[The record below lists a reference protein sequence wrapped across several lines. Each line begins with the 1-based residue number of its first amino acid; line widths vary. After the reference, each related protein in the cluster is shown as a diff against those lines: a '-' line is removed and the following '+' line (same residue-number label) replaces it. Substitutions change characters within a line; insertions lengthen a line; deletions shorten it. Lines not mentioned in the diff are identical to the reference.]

1 MLRNIFKYGALLMVA
16 AFTAAC
22 VQETPA
28 DPYFSIE
35 GDHVS
40 YTVNYEEVAKADAKV
55 FTVRS
60 NKSWE
65 LVAVEEYDW
74 VKAFPAKG
82 EGDGQFRFIIAA
94 NNSVEERV
102 AVFNLLVDGEAQT
115 TVFTVTQGA
124 RGEFIKADQKSF
136 VLGYEAAALNL
147 KVERNVEI
155 ELSPVSDD
163 SGANASWITLAAQQ
177 PEAEDSLLINVA
189 QSEQLAPRTAQ
200 IAIRM
205 KNDPTIADTLK
216 IFQAGTQELYG
227 LPAVWR
233 FKDRQSEEPY
243 KTDWE
248 VNNRVDAS
256 EGLGSFSFVTPDP
269 INNNGNNKFGRTI
282 GGTGD
287 PYVTGVWPGDYWLYE
302 IPAVVPANTLFNIS
316 FTGRVSGTG
325 HKFWMLE
332 YLDGEEWKP
341 VGTVLSTEEPGEA
354 IEFTHAM
361 QNANAIVGG
370 SFKVKNAMTALKVR
384 YRCMANWQSSGAGA
398 LAARNGGTARMTGD
412 DQAELKI
419 EVLGTNVGDLAT
431 VNMSA
436 QHVALEGAEGS
447 EGSFTFKSSEAWVLT
462 TDAKWFEFT
471 PASGAA
477 NEETTVTVKALN
489 ANDTGALRK
498 ANLVLNA
505 GMSVINVE
513 VVQGAAGSILSPFIS
528 VVGGSYFSVTPDAA
542 TYTAQVQ
549 TNVDFVATTTDEWI
563 TIQEEVA
570 TRALVENKPLTFA
583 VAASTGDKRV
593 GKITLTNEQEG
604 IETVLY
610 VVQDKAPLYCEWL
623 FLADT
628 APVYAPTFGGMDPGT
643 ASNVAGDGG
652 FYVASNIAGNG
663 KITYVQIDKTT
674 LDTAGKSS
682 HYIGSSGH
690 PIITGAWPG
699 DYWLFEATDGEEYP
713 AGTKLHIN
721 FITRLSGTGQKY
733 WMLECWDGEAWQPA
747 SEYEMK
753 TATVGDETVSY
764 NFEPVTTTKNSIA
777 DATWTLVKPCTVM
790 QFRYRCVANFN
801 AKNEVLAAP
810 NGGTCRIAGAVGTSP
825 IFEVVK

>member
-40 YTVNYEEVAKADAKV
+40 YTVNYEEVTKSDAKV

-65 LVAVEEYDW
+65 VMAVEEYDW

-94 NNSVEERV
+94 NNSVQERV
-102 AVFNLLVDGEAQT
+102 AVFNLIVDGEAQT

-136 VLGYEAAALNL
+136 VLGYEATTLNL

-155 ELSPVSDD
+155 ELAPVRDD
-163 SGANASWITLAAQQ
+163 SNANASWITLAAQQ
-177 PEAEDSLLINVA
+177 PEAEDSLCINVA
-189 QSEQLAPRTAQ
+189 QSELLAPRTAE

-269 INNNGNNKFGRTI
+269 INNNGNNKFARTI

-287 PYVTGVWPGDYWLYE
+287 PFVYGAWPGDYWLYE
-302 IPAVVPANTLFNIS
+302 IPAVVPANTLFGIS

-341 VGTVLSTEEPGEA
+341 VGTVLTTEETGET
-354 IEFTHAM
+354 IEYTHAM
-361 QNANAIVGG
+361 QNANAIIGG

-398 LAARNGGTARMTGD
+398 LAARNGGTARVTGD

-477 NEETTVTVKALN
+477 NEETTVTVKALTS
-489 ANDTGALRK
+489 NDTGALRK

-528 VVGGSYFSVTPDAA
+528 VVGGNYFEVTPDAGN
-542 TYTAQVQ
+542 YTVEVQ
-549 TNVDFVATTTDEWI
+549 TNVEFTAVSESDWI
-563 TIQEEVA
+563 TIVPAVESK
-570 TRALVENKPLTFA
+570 ALVEVKPLEIA
-583 VAASTGDKRV
+583 VAASSGEARTGKV
-593 GKITLTNEQEG
+593 ILKNEEEG
-604 IETVLY
+604 LETVLY
-610 VVQDKAPLYCEWL
+610 VVQKKAPLYVEWL
-623 FLADT
+623 FTKANMTDDGYQ
-628 APVYAPTFGGMDPGT
+628 ATFTGAFKT
-643 ASNVAGDGG
+643 AGDNGL
-652 FYVASNIAGNG
+652 YVAANVKGNG
-663 KITYVQIDKTT
+663 KLTFVQIDKTE
-674 LDTAGKSS
+674 LDVNSKASQS
-682 HYIGSSGH
+682 VGSTGH
-690 PIITGAWPG
+690 PTAYGVWPG
-699 DYWLFEATDGEEYP
+699 DYWLFEANDGETYP
-713 AGTKLHIN
+713 AGTKVNIDY
-721 FITRLSGTGQKY
+721 ITRTSATGMKWWRVEYLDGGEWKPAFATQEGTTAAGEKVQY
-733 WMLECWDGEAWQPA
+733 NVMMNADGN
-747 SEYEMK
+747 
-753 TATVGDETVSY
+753 TNVHVD
-764 NFEPVTTTKNSIA
+764 
-777 DATWTLVKPCTVM
+777 CTVTYSAPVSNV
-790 QFRYRCVANFN
+790 QFRMLCLANDQAQGN
-801 AKNEVLAAP
+801 GALEAP
-810 NGGTCRIAGAVGTSP
+810 NGGTCRIAGADGTSP
-825 IFEVVK
+825 IIKVVTE